1 MFILHKIFSLI
12 AITAVVAGCAAPLT
26 TYVPTKGQAVEFN
39 QGVGTVTVQATDATL
54 MMYPTFRYQSPG
66 DIPTFTLMIQNT
78 SSHDIDFDPE
88 TLTATLDA
96 HECHVYSMEERVQ
109 EIRRSATRKKIALAI
124 AGGLAAGA
132 VGYAASHQTTTYT
145 SVGYVGR
152 HNFYSSG
159 TIQTYDPASG
169 IFAGAAVGAATGVG
183 IHQIAKSAGFQE
195 QAAQGIFQRT
205 TIHPGTTV
213 VGQIELKAHSAH
225 FALVNV
231 DVPVS
236 GFPTELQFQRK
247 DSL

>member
-1 MFILHKIFSLI
+1 MRKLI
-12 AITAVVAGCAAPLT
+12 CLMAISAAMTGCATPLT
-26 TYVPTKGQAVEFN
+26 TYSPTAGQAVEFN
-39 QGVGTVTVQATDATL
+39 QGVGTVTVQTTEATV
-54 MMYPTFRYQSPG
+54 MMYPTFRYQSPD
-66 DIPTFTLMIQNT
+66 DIPTFTLMVQNT
-78 SSHDIDFDPE
+78 STHDIDFDPAS
-88 TLTATLDA
+88 LTATLDA
-96 HECHVYSMEERVQ
+96 QECHVYSMEERVL

-132 VGYAASHQTTTYT
+132 AGYAAAHQTTTYT

-152 HNFYSSG
+152 RSFYTTG

-183 IHQIAKSAGFQE
+183 IHQIDRAAGYQE
-195 QAAQGIFQRT
+195 QVAQGIFQRT

-213 VGQIELKAHSAH
+213 VGQIELKVHSSK
-225 FALVNV
+225 FAMVNV
-231 DVPVS
+231 DVPVN